1 MGFFAPKS
9 LKSTLHFSK
18 MNLLF
23 VCSKNKWRSRTAE
36 TIFKNNEKHSV
47 KSAGTSDG
55 AQVRLTDKLLD
66 WADLVFVME
75 EKHEQIIQK
84 KYKSP
89 IFNEKII
96 VLDIPDDYQY
106 MDEEL
111 ILSLETAV
119 EPYL

>member
-1 MGFFAPKS
+1 
-9 LKSTLHFSK
+9 

-36 TIFKNNEKHSV
+36 TIFKNSVTHHV

-55 AQVRLTDKLLD
+55 AVVRLTDKLLD

-89 IFNEKII
+89 IFNEKVI
-96 VLDIPDDYQY
+96 VLDIPDEYQY
-106 MDEEL
+106 MNEEL
-111 ILSLETAV
+111 ILILQTAVQPSLE
-119 EPYL
+119 